1 MPFYVHIYSFIWRLL
16 LRREVGGKEKE
27 IREGNCR
34 MNLPD
39 PCLLALLGGAYFAE
53 MLTTCL

>member
-1 MPFYVHIYSFIWRLL
+1 MPFLRAHLFLYLEAL